1 MKHFALTLWLGL
13 FSILVWAQPYG
24 NEWID
29 YDNNYRYYEFPV
41 SEDGL
46 YRIPYS
52 VFDQANI
59 NLTEEDLA
67 HLRLYAFG
75 EEVPIY
81 IETGFNQVF
90 SSNEDYIEFLGEGN
104 DGRKEQQLF
113 EEVNWH
119 ANPDYSMYND
129 TVSYYLAVPV
139 PSNPPGP
146 DPLRYNELDQSQ
158 ISDYSAKPY
167 IWFNSKLVFS
177 EAYHIQPQ
185 FYLNPESDPNFR
197 VNLSTY
203 ELGEGWAS
211 AVIGFPVSSTSL
223 SRVFDVPTPS
233 VYTGDPS
240 IQASVQAT
248 LIGTSDMPG
257 AENENDHH
265 IQISQFDDLLV
276 NEQYNGYRIENYN
289 LSRPLNT
296 LGEENTSLNFEVVN
310 SLGVARDE
318 QAISRI
324 NIAYPRVPDLEGV
337 SLEDGFRFTHQFN
350 NTNSI
355 TRYDIENISAT
366 NPRLYTIGGEPQ
378 RVELNQAGNA
388 FPFLLEN
395 WDTGLDFEC
404 MIVSDESLNLVE
416 NFSAVN
422 GSGFFT
428 DFLDQHE
435 DSAMVIITHRLFM
448 TGPNSVASQYEEY
461 REFGSNSLNRNMNVV
476 VVDVDE
482 LYDQFGYGVSKSGL
496 ALRNFAR
503 FMLQQWETDP
513 QYLLLLGN
521 SVRTADRNRPQD
533 AAQLPGYRQRP
544 NLYEQNL
551 VPSVGY
557 PMSDNLISAQL
568 FGTEMVPQIRTGRIS
583 ALSPTLAQWYLNKL
597 IEFENQPP
605 AQWMRN
611 IMHFGGGTTDNE
623 QQAFANFLSN
633 YEAIAVD
640 SSFGANVH
648 TFLKTSDL
656 PIEINVSDEINQL
669 IEEEGSSMM
678 TFFAHAGGSAGFD
691 QSIDDPNNFDWNGR
705 YPFLLGNGCYT
716 ADFHSANNTSTSEQY
731 VLLQNKGV
739 IGFLAT
745 SDIGFAGQLDV
756 FSRKFYEQF
765 SRENYG
771 GSVGDH
777 IKKTIDEIETSF
789 GATVRWKYHCLSF
802 SLQGDPSVILNSWP
816 LPDFKVDDTDIF
828 FTPENITAE
837 LDSFTVNVA
846 ISNIGRVT
854 NMPFQLTINHNTPN
868 GIGDSIY
875 VATLNGLNYVD
886 TISFK
891 IGIDLQNGLGL
902 HEFHVDVDL
911 PSNEIDELD
920 DSGNNSA
927 DAELFLASSGIVPMI
942 PKRFAV
948 VPETNVVLKASTGN
962 PMAEPKE
969 YLIQIDTT
977 DTFDSPA
984 FQSTSVIQTGGVVE
998 WQPKLNY
1005 PDSIVYF
1012 WRCAEAGADNIWQNS
1027 SFQYIPDKSGWG
1039 QDHIFQF
1046 EDNSLSAASIN
1057 RTAREFQ
1064 FQQGSV
1070 SIVNNVNTP
1079 STNGM
1084 NVILN
1089 TELVE
1094 LDACFGTRSI
1104 HLVVFDPVTFQAWG
1118 TSAEGQNPEN
1128 SFGNVND
1135 GTGCRNRVEYYFIFR
1150 STPAQLDTLAN
1161 LLLSDIIPDGHYLVL
1176 YTVGTGASRGVR
1188 YEDWD
1193 NSNGNIY
1200 TAFQELGAVQIGAEG
1215 AQNLVPFSLI
1225 ARKGSPET
1233 AQEVVGTSQNQAIQN
1248 VYSAQA
1254 SLGQGVVKTPKIGPA
1269 LSWESGS
1276 WKLSTVD
1283 AFEGD
1288 ESVIQLVGINPEGIE
1303 VPISGGEFSTNF
1315 PGGEEEIDLGSLV
1328 NAQEYPELR
1337 LQADLKDLANTTP
1350 LQIDRW
1356 HILYEDV
1363 PEAAVD
1369 PNTHL
1374 EFNAE
1379 SLQQGEPGS
1388 ISVAIRNISGVD
1400 MDSLL
1405 VHYWIEDENR
1415 ERIDISYPRQ
1425 APLSAGATLIDT
1437 VEFDTRYLS
1446 GRNVLWVEV
1455 NPKDD
1460 NGVSDQLEQN
1470 HFNNILQLPFDVN
1483 LDTENP
1489 LLDVTF
1495 DGIHI
1500 INGEIV
1506 SPQPEVVISLK
1517 DENPFLIMDEP
1528 ADTALFNLFLV
1539 SPGSNV
1545 NQPLSFT
1552 PGSGEEEYMQF
1563 IPATDQKNR
1572 AKVILNP
1579 RLEQD
1584 GEYTLVVQASD
1595 KSGNS
1600 SANVNYTIS
1609 FEVIHQSTITEVL
1622 NYPNP
1627 FTTSTQFV
1635 FTLTG
1640 SQVPDEFKIQIMT
1653 ISGRVVREIMLDEF
1667 GPIRVG
1673 RNISNYRWDGRDE
1686 FGDRLA
1692 NGVYLYRVIARING
1706 EDITNRDGG
1715 AGQYFKESF
1724 GKMVLFR

>member
-1 MKHFALTLWLGL
+1 MKHFALTIWLSL

-24 NEWID
+24 NEWVD
-29 YDNNYRYYEFPV
+29 YDGNYRYYEFPV
-41 SEDGL
+41 HQDGL
-46 YRIPYS
+46 YRITYS
-52 VFDQANI
+52 AFDQANI
-59 NLTEEDLA
+59 DLTVDDLEN
-67 HLRLYAFG
+67 LRLYAFG

-81 IETGFNQVF
+81 IETGF
-90 SSNEDYIEFLGEGN
+90 NEDYIEFLGEGN

-113 EEVNWH
+113 EEEDWQ

-129 TVSYYLAVPV
+129 TVRYYLAVPIS
-139 PSNPPGP
+139 SNPPGSS
-146 DPLRYNELDQSQ
+146 PLRFNEVDQSQ
-158 ISDYSAKPY
+158 ISDYSPKPY
-167 IWFNSKLVFS
+167 VWFNSKLVFS

-211 AVIGFPVSSTSL
+211 EVIGFPVSGTPL

-233 VYTGDPS
+233 VYMGDPS

-248 LIGTSDMPG
+248 LIGASDMPG

-289 LSRPLNT
+289 LQRPLSS
-296 LGEENTSLNFEVVN
+296 LGEENTSLKFEVVN
-310 SLGVARDE
+310 SLGVPRDE

-337 SLEDGFRFTHQFN
+337 SLENGFRFTHEFN
-350 NTNSI
+350 DIDTL
-355 TRYDIENISAT
+355 TRYDFENIDGT

-378 RVELNQAGNA
+378 RIELNQSGNA

-395 WDTGLDFEC
+395 WDAGLDFEC

-416 NFSAVN
+416 SFSAVN

-461 REFGSNSLNRNMNVV
+461 REFGSNSLNRNINVV

-482 LYDQFGYGVSKSGL
+482 LYDQFGYGVPKSGL

-503 FMLQQWETDP
+503 FMLQEWETDP

-557 PMSDNLISAQL
+557 PMSDNLISAEL

-611 IMHFGGGTTDNE
+611 IMHFGGGTNDNE

-669 IEEEGSSMM
+669 IEEEGTSMM

-691 QSIDDPNNFDWNGR
+691 QSIDDPNNFDWNGK

-716 ADFHSANNTSTSEQY
+716 ADFHSANNNSTSEQY
-731 VLLQNKGV
+731 TLLQNKGV

-756 FSRKFYEQF
+756 FSREFYEQF
-765 SRENYG
+765 ARENYG
-771 GSVGDH
+771 GTVGDH
-777 IKKTIDEIETSF
+777 IKRTINEIEASF

-816 LPDFKVDDTDIF
+816 LPDFEVDDTDIF

-846 ISNIGRVT
+846 LSNIGRVT
-854 NMPFQLTINHNTPN
+854 NMPFQLTIDHDPPN
-868 GIGDSIY
+868 GIGDSVY
-875 VATLNGLNYVD
+875 VTTLNGLNYID
-886 TISFK
+886 TVSFK

-902 HEFHVDVDL
+902 HDFHVDVDL
-911 PSNEIDELD
+911 PSNEIAELD
-920 DSGNNSA
+920 DFGNNSA
-927 DAELFLASSGIVPMI
+927 DAELFLASSGIVPI
-942 PKRFAV
+942 LPKRFSV
-948 VPETNVVLKASTGN
+948 VPEPNVVLKASTGN
-962 PMAEPKE
+962 PMAEARE

-984 FQSTSVIQTGGVVE
+984 FQSTSITQSGGVIE

-1012 WRCAEAGADNIWQNS
+1012 WRCAEAGVDNIWQNS

-1046 EDNSLSAASIN
+1046 EDNSLAATNVN
-1057 RTAREFQ
+1057 RSQREFEF
-1064 FQQGSV
+1064 FQGDV
-1070 SIVNNVNTP
+1070 TIVNNVNTP
-1079 STNGM
+1079 DVTDL
-1084 NVILN
+1084 NVIVN
-1089 TELVE
+1089 TEIVE
-1094 LDACFGTRSI
+1094 YGACLGTRSI
-1104 HLVVFDPVTFQAWG
+1104 HLVILDPVTFQAWG
-1118 TSAEGQNPEN
+1118 TDWGNENPDN
-1128 SFGNVND
+1128 FFGNDNHGGRVPP
-1135 GTGCRNRVEYYFIFR
+1135 CRSRVEFHFIFR
-1150 STPAQLDTLAN
+1150 SNTTQLEALAD
-1161 LLLSDIIPDGHYLVL
+1161 LILSDIIPDGHYLVL
-1176 YTVGTGASRGVR
+1176 YTRGNVN
-1188 YEDWD
+1188 YNDWD
-1193 NSNGNIY
+1193 NTNGEIY
-1200 TAFQELGAVQIGAEG
+1200 TAFEELGAEQIGSEMAE
-1215 AQNLVPFSLI
+1215 NLVPFSLI
-1225 ARKGSPET
+1225 TRKGLPEA
-1233 AQEVVGTSQNQAIQN
+1233 AQEVYGQPSSGAIQN
-1248 VYSAQA
+1248 VYTAQA
-1254 SLGQGVVKTPKIGPA
+1254 NLGEGVIKTPKIGPA
-1269 LSWESGS
+1269 LSWENGS
-1276 WKLSTVD
+1276 WKLSTIDDV
-1283 AFEGD
+1283 EGD

-1303 VPISGGEFSTNF
+1303 VPIPGGEFSTNF
-1315 PGGEEEIDLGSLV
+1315 PGGEEEIDLSTLV

-1350 LQIDRW
+1350 IQIDRW

-1379 SLQQGEPGS
+1379 TLQQGEPGS
-1388 ISVAIRNISGVD
+1388 ISVAIRNISSVD

-1415 ERIDISYPRQ
+1415 NRIDIDYPRQ
-1425 APLSAGATLIDT
+1425 APLAAGAILIDT

-1460 NGVSDQLEQN
+1460 NGVTDQLEQN
-1470 HFNNILQLPFDVN
+1470 HFNNLLQIPFDVT

-1506 SPQPEVVISLK
+1506 SPQPEIVIALK

-1539 SPGSNV
+1539 SPGSSV
-1545 NQPLSFT
+1545 NQPLHFT
-1552 PGSGEEEYMQF
+1552 PSSGEEEYMQF

-1584 GEYTLVVQASD
+1584 GEYTLIVQASD
-1595 KSGNS
+1595 KSGNA